1 MKLTYSIIL
10 FTFFAISIYC
20 LQTFGFGHLLHEHIW
35 IIFVFFLAIA
45 FLNYQLMKMAFER
58 NREKFI
64 TFFMASVVIR
74 LILSLLFLGVFL
86 FIKLENSQLFVINF
100 FALYLCVLVFEIF
113 ENSRNLRQN

>member
-1 MKLTYSIIL
+1 MKIIYTIIL
-10 FTFFAISIYC
+10 FAIIATIIFS
-20 LQTFGFGHLLHEHIW
+20 LQNFGYNHLLHEYIW
-35 IIFVFFLAIA
+35 IIFVFFLAVA
-45 FLNYQLMKMAFER
+45 FLNIQLMKMAFEK

-74 LILSLLFLGVFL
+74 LILSLLFLGAFI
-86 FIKLENSQLFVINF
+86 FIKLNNIQLFAINF

>member
-1 MKLTYSIIL
+1 MKIIYSAVLFFVIALIIY
-10 FTFFAISIYC
+10 I
-20 LQTFGFGHLLHEHIW
+20 LQNFGYNHLIHANIW
-35 IIFVFFLAIA
+35 IIFVFFLAVA
-45 FLNYQLMKMAFER
+45 FLNYQLMKMAFEK

-74 LILSLLFLGVFL
+74 LILSLLFLGAFI
-86 FIKLENSQLFVINF
+86 FIKLENVQLFAINF

>member
-1 MKLTYSIIL
+1 MQTY
-10 FTFFAISIYC
+10 
-20 LQTFGFGHLLHEHIW
+20 GFGHLLHEHIW

-45 FLNYQLMKMAFER
+45 FLNYQLMIMAFEK

-64 TFFMASVVIR
+64 TFFIASVVIR

-86 FIKLENSQLFVINF
+86 FIKLENRQLFVINF